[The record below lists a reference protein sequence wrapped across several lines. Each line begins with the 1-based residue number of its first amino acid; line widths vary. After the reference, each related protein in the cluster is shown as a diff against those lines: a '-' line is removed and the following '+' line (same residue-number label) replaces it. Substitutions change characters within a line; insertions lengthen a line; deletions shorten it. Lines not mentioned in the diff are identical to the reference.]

1 MTNLTESH
9 DFKNHLY
16 VDDYQIYISRSSVY
30 LDLQSPTFN
39 CLSDLYLNIFN
50 ISNLTGF

>member
-1 MTNLTESH
+1 MTNLIESR

-16 VDDYQIYISRSSVY
+16 IDDYQIYISRSSVY
-30 LDLQSPTFN
+30 LHLQSPTFN
-39 CLSDLYLNIFN
+39 CLSDLHSNIFN